1 MSNTSDPDSIEREL
15 DQTRS
20 RLSGHLDALQGRFSP
35 GQVLDD
41 LMGYFRGND
50 GADIGRTL
58 LDNVRAN
65 PLPAA
70 ITGIGLAWLM
80 ATNPRSG
87 VATQAQ
93 PGSKVRV
100 HRGPS
105 GFGDTQDAVALR
117 LQTAEQ
123 GVVRRQDEDEPG
135 YAARLDD
142 ARGQAMG
149 LARQA
154 QETTA
159 SYATRI
165 SEALAAAKQSV
176 VAGAHDLRDQAGNAV
191 ASAGSAAQSLGN
203 TAQGALQQAGN
214 ALARTGDTLAQSGRS
229 AGQASGSFVTTLA
242 DNPVLLGAIGL
253 AAGALLGALLPQSEQ
268 EEEALGGVAK
278 NARDTARS
286 LAQGV
291 VDRGGQVAGAVR
303 QAGQDSAQAAGLT
316 GGQSA
321 GKLVDAALSGELAG
335 NVRKVAEDVLRAGD
349 EAIRKEVPK
358 AG

>member
-1 MSNTSDPDSIEREL
+1 MSNSSDPDSIEREL

-41 LMGYFRGND
+41 LMGYFRGNE

-80 ATNPRSG
+80 ATNPRG
-87 VATQAQ
+87 GAAAQ
-93 PGSKVRV
+93 PVSSGSKVRV
-100 HRGPS
+100 YRSPS
-105 GFGDTQDAVALR
+105 PYGDGGYEALAAR
-117 LQTAEQ
+117 VQAAEQ
-123 GVVRRQDEDEPG
+123 GVVRHPEEAEPG

-142 ARGQAMG
+142 ARGKALG

-159 SYATRI
+159 SYASRI
-165 SEALAAAKQSV
+165 GDALAAAKQSV
-176 VAGAHDLRDQAGNAV
+176 AAGAHDLRDQAGNAA
-191 ASAGSAAQSLGN
+191 ASAGAAAQGV
-203 TAQGALQQAGN
+203 LQQAGN
-214 ALARTGDTLAQSGRS
+214 ALAQGGNTLAQSGRS
-229 AGQASGSFVTTLA
+229 AGQAGGNFVTTLA